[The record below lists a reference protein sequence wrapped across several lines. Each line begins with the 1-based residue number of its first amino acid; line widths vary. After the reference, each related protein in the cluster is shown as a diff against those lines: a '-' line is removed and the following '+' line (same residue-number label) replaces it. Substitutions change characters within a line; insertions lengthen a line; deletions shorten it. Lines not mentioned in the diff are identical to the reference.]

1 MKIENQTYKIGEA
14 AQILGISRQAAY
26 ALARNDELPGGR
38 KLGGR
43 FIVSKIELDAYL
55 NPNQFKDNNTFIY
68 FSTVKV

>member
-1 MKIENQTYKIGEA
+1 MKVEKQTYRIEEA

-43 FIVSKIELDAYL
+43 LIVSKIELDAYL
-55 NPNQFKDNNTFIY
+55 NPSKIK
-68 FSTVKV
+68 TVKE

>member
-1 MKIENQTYKIGEA
+1 MKVEKQTYRIEEA
-14 AQILGISRQAAY
+14 AQILGISRQTAY
-26 ALARNDELPGGR
+26 VLARNGELPGGR

-43 FIVSKIELDAYL
+43 LIVSKIELDAYL

>member
-1 MKIENQTYKIGEA
+1 MKVENQTYKIGEA

-26 ALARNDELPGGR
+26 ALARNGELPGGR
-38 KLGGR
+38 KLGGI

>member
-1 MKIENQTYKIGEA
+1 LKVENQTYKIGEA

-43 FIVSKIELDAYL
+43 FVVSKIELEIYL
-55 NPNQFKDNNTFIY
+55 NP
-68 FSTVKV
+68 STEKTKTT